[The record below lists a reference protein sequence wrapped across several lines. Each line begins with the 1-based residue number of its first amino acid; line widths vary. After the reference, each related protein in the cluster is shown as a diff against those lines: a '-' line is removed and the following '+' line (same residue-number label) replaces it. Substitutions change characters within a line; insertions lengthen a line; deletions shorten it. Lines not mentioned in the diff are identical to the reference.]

1 MRIKNIIDWKKI
13 EDLFIFTRQTWSKWK
28 KENRPI
34 VNLIEKYFDDKDI
47 QEFLETGEIK
57 KFENIKFITDN
68 YVAKSQAFY
77 VNSFKESQSLL
88 SESHVNY
95 KFKDFYFNFLA
106 DFGKINFPFNINI
119 LGIQSLLTQYLYQYQ
134 TQKIKENLKINKIN
148 EKLEDLK
155 FKIDEAITYS
165 DGEEK
170 EELKIFKKNLQDETQ
185 KDEIVENIFSVNER
199 NFERLMLHF
208 FTFNTWNDDMY
219 YFLELVK
226 KDEFD
231 YFINSKND
239 ELLYQG
245 IGYLVYSLSHN
256 LDAEEKLQIIYST
269 FHYFIFNRDLIS
281 SSNIK
286 EQILKRLENNESFS
300 EIDKEISHKYITN
313 PSPENDTNDLNSK
326 EIIEVE
332 EEISIENF
340 FKKYQNK

>member
-1 MRIKNIIDWKKI
+1 MNFEKLILELMCFSRNTFYVWKR
-13 EDLFIFTRQTWSKWK
+13 E
-28 KENRPI
+28 ERPI
-34 VNLIEKYFDDKDI
+34 ISLIEKYFSNEDLK
-47 QEFLETGEIK
+47 EFLETGGIK

-88 SESHVNY
+88 SEPHVNY

-170 EELKIFKKNLQDETQ
+170 EELKKFKENFQDETQ

-199 NFERLMLHF
+199 NFEGLMLHF

-239 ELLYQG
+239 ELLYQA
-245 IGYLVYSLSHN
+245 IGYLVYSLSDN
-256 LDAEEKLQIIYST
+256 LNMVEKLQIIYST
-269 FHYFIFNRDLIS
+269 FHYFIFNKDLIS
-281 SSNIK
+281 STNVK
-286 EQILKRLENNESFS
+286 KHILKRLENNKSFS